1 MRIALFTDTF
11 LPQINGVAT
20 TLNKLADYMN
30 SEHIE
35 YKIFAP
41 SFKGN
46 EIYHNI
52 IRCKSIKLILYPQC
66 RFSFPNYL
74 SIARELDEFNPD
86 VVHAVTEFTMGLC
99 GIRYAKTRNIPLV
112 TSYETNFC
120 QYLEY
125 YKLKFLELPSWK
137 YLKWFHDKSD
147 KVFCPSK
154 ATIKFLD
161 SQGFSNLDL
170 WERGIETDKFSP
182 CFRDQNLRSRLGLDN
197 KIVFTY
203 VGRVSPEKDLHILM
217 NTAKLLNKTYKKDI
231 HFIIVGDG
239 PSLKDLKEIAPNNF
253 TFTGFMK
260 GEELSKI
267 YASSDIFLFPSATE
281 TLGFVILEA
290 MASGLAV
297 ISCNG
302 GGVSDNLIDGYNGL
316 ACREKNESDFFT
328 AAQKLIL
335 DKSYRAQLSDNARS
349 FALTK
354 DWNRS
359 FDKLMLNYKELISSK
374 KLLKL
379 TNCS

>member
-1 MRIALFTDTF
+1 MRIAFFTDTF
-11 LPQINGVAT
+11 VPQINGVAT
-20 TLNKLADYMN
+20 TLSKLVDYMN
-30 SEHIE
+30 DKHIE

-41 SFKGN
+41 AFKEN
-46 EIYHNI
+46 DFYHNV
-52 IRCKSIKLILYPQC
+52 IRSKSIKLILYPQC

-86 VVHAVTEFTMGLC
+86 IVHAVTEFNMGLC
-99 GIRYAKTRNIPLV
+99 GIRYAKTRNIPFV
-112 TSYETNFC
+112 TSYETNVC

-125 YKLKFLELPSWK
+125 YKLKLLEAPSWK
-137 YLKWFHDKSD
+137 YLRWFHDKSD
-147 KVFCPSK
+147 KVLCPSK
-154 ATIKFLD
+154 ATMNFLTN
-161 SQGFSNLDL
+161 QGFSNLDL
-170 WERGIETDKFSP
+170 WERGIETDTFSP
-182 CFRDQNLRSRLGLDN
+182 NFRDSNLRNSLGVNN
-197 KIVFTY
+197 KTVLTY
-203 VGRVSPEKDLHILM
+203 VGRVSPEKDLHIFV
-217 NTAKLLNKTYKKDI
+217 NTAKMLNKQFKKDI

-239 PSLKDLKEIAPNNF
+239 PSLKDLKESAPDNF

-316 ACREKNESDFFT
+316 ACREKNESDFFN
-328 AAQKLIL
+328 AAKKLIL
-335 DKSYRAQLSDNARS
+335 NKSYKSQLAHNARD

-354 DWNRS
+354 SWNSS
-359 FDKLMLNYKELISSK
+359 FDKLILNYEKIVYDKNLLNLI
-374 KLLKL
+374 
-379 TNCS
+379 NCS